1 MYMYIGQRAYIGHI
15 YIESVGVLGKA
26 GKVGTV
32 GALRYL
38 AVWLSGILDACV
50 KHLRG
55 FEYANRIASVHT
67 EKIQR
72 FCMAGGGPRAGAGR
86 PKGVPNKVTR
96 TIKQAVLESFE
107 AVGAAEYL
115 KQVAHDDPRTYLQ
128 VVAKIIPAEL
138 HAKHSGDVS
147 LTVVSGID
155 SPPGSK
161 HDD

>member
-1 MYMYIGQRAYIGHI
+1 
-15 YIESVGVLGKA
+15 
-26 GKVGTV
+26 
-32 GALRYL
+32 
-38 AVWLSGILDACV
+38 
-50 KHLRG
+50 
-55 FEYANRIASVHT
+55 
-67 EKIQR
+67 
-72 FCMAGGGPRAGAGR
+72 MAGGGPRAGAGR

-96 TIKQAVLESFE
+96 TI
-107 AVGAAEYL
+107 

-161 HDD
+161 NGD

>member
-1 MYMYIGQRAYIGHI
+1 M
-15 YIESVGVLGKA
+15 
-26 GKVGTV
+26 
-32 GALRYL
+32 GA
-38 AVWLSGILDACV
+38 VSGILYACV
-50 KHLRG
+50 KHLHG

-67 EKIQR
+67 EKLQR

>member
-1 MYMYIGQRAYIGHI
+1 MGLNMR
-15 YIESVGVLGKA
+15 IES
-26 GKVGTV
+26 
-32 GALRYL
+32 R
-38 AVWLSGILDACV
+38 
-50 KHLRG
+50 
-55 FEYANRIASVHT
+55 RIHT
-67 EKIQR
+67 EKLQR

-161 HDD
+161 NGD